1 MTMTHLHTNFVRR
14 SLNSHY
20 ALWRWWLVAIA
31 GLVTARFVQLFWLD
45 PAYTQSQYPVAFYV
59 GQTTFNATELKGYYQ
74 VMLDKGTLSQY
85 WLTQCID
92 FVFIACT
99 YWAFFALTQSI
110 FHSIKRLQ
118 PSALR
123 WQAVAK
129 FCCFIAPLAAVADM
143 AENLVSFIMLLQPV
157 SFLDM
162 WVYPYS
168 SFAVIKFALFAFTYL
183 WSVLAGLALLLMLA
197 VRSFKYLFTQKAIIH

>member
-1 MTMTHLHTNFVRR
+1 MTHLHTDFVRR

-20 ALWRWWLVAIA
+20 ALWRWWLVAIT
-31 GLVTARFVQLFWLD
+31 GLVTARLVQMFWLD
-45 PAYTQSQYPVAFYV
+45 PAYLASHYPVPFYV

-74 VMLDKGTLSQY
+74 VMLDKGTLPQY

-118 PSALR
+118 PGALR

-129 FCCFIAPLAAVADM
+129 FCCYCAPLAAVADM

-168 SFAVIKFALFAFTYL
+168 SFAVIKFALFALTYL
-183 WSVLAGLALLLMLA
+183 WSALAAFALLLMLA
-197 VRSFKYLFTQKAIIH
+197 ARAFEHLSNRTAVHH

>member
-1 MTMTHLHTNFVRR
+1 MTHLHTDFVRR

-20 ALWRWWLVAIA
+20 ALWRWWLVAIT
-31 GLVTARFVQLFWLD
+31 GLVTARLVQMFWLD
-45 PAYTQSQYPVAFYV
+45 PAYLASHYPVPFYV

-74 VMLDKGTLSQY
+74 VMLDKGTLPQY

-118 PSALR
+118 PGAVR

-129 FCCFIAPLAAVADM
+129 FCCYCAPLAAVADM

-168 SFAVIKFALFAFTYL
+168 SFAVIKFALFALTYL
-183 WSVLAGLALLLMLA
+183 WSALAALALLFMLTARAFEHVSNRAA
-197 VRSFKYLFTQKAIIH
+197 VHH

>member
-1 MTMTHLHTNFVRR
+1 
-14 SLNSHY
+14 
-20 ALWRWWLVAIA
+20 
-31 GLVTARFVQLFWLD
+31 
-45 PAYTQSQYPVAFYV
+45 
-59 GQTTFNATELKGYYQ
+59 
-74 VMLDKGTLSQY
+74 
-85 WLTQCID
+85 LTQCID
-92 FVFIACT
+92 IVFIACT

-197 VRSFKYLFTQKAIIH
+197 ARSFKYLFTQKAIIH